1 MKKVLT
7 TLVIVSLF
15 TFTFGVKIGITQ
27 IVEHPALN
35 KIYQAV
41 IDYLEDSGVDFEY
54 EHQSAQNSFQNAITI
69 ANKFKTDVDII
80 VAIATPSA
88 QAAATEIKDKPVVF
102 SAVTDPISAGLIPKF
117 GKNPGNVVGIS
128 DMVPVETH
136 VNLMR
141 TMFPDAK
148 NLAILYNTGEAN
160 SVFLADQTK
169 KFGPQL
175 GFNVIEITGTN
186 ANELV
191 TSLNAQA
198 NRIDVAYLYTD
209 NLVASSAEILGQVF
223 EKNKIPVVAGD
234 IDIARKTSVLGFGFD
249 YYQVGIET
257 GKIVLDLINGKK
269 PNEIESRIVGAD
281 ALTFYINLDRAQ
293 DLDINIPQQ
302 FLDIADEIV
311 DTN

>member
-1 MKKVLT
+1 MKKLALT
-7 TLVIVSLF
+7 LSVILLVTLSF
-15 TFTFGVKIGITQ
+15 SVKIGITQ
-27 IVEHPALN
+27 IVDHPALN
-35 KIYQAV
+35 RIYEGV
-41 IDYLEDSGVDFEY
+41 LDYLEEKNVDFEF
-54 EHQSAQNSFQNAITI
+54 EHQSAQGAFQNAIAI
-69 ANKFKTDVDII
+69 ANKFKNDVDII

-141 TMFPDAK
+141 TIFPNAK
-148 NLAILYNTGEAN
+148 NLAILYNPGESN

-169 KFGPQL
+169 KFGSQL

-186 ANELV
+186 ASELV
-191 TSLNAQA
+191 TSLNANA
-198 NRIDVAYLYTD
+198 NRIDVGYLYTD

-223 EKNKIPVVAGD
+223 EKLNIPVVAGD
-234 IDIARKTSVLGFGFD
+234 IDIARNTSVLGFGFD

-257 GKIVLDLINGKK
+257 GKIVYDLINGKK
-269 PNEIESRIVGAD
+269 PSEIESRVLSAD
-281 ALTFYINLDRAQ
+281 SLTFYINLDRAKK
-293 DLDINIPQQ
+293 LNVTIPQQ
-302 FLDIADEIV
+302 FIDIADEV
-311 DTN
+311 VGVN

>member
-1 MKKVLT
+1 MKKLALT
-7 TLVIVSLF
+7 LSVILLVTLSF
-15 TFTFGVKIGITQ
+15 SVKIGITQ
-27 IVEHPALN
+27 IVDHPALN
-35 KIYQAV
+35 QIYEGV
-41 IDYLEDSGVDFEY
+41 LDYLEEKNVDFEF
-54 EHQSAQNSFQNAITI
+54 EHQSAQGAFQNAIAI
-69 ANKFKTDVDII
+69 ANKFKNDVDII

-141 TMFPDAK
+141 SLFPNAI
-148 NLAILYNTGEAN
+148 NLAILYNPGEAN
-160 SVFLADQTK
+160 SVFLAEQTK
-169 KFGPQL
+169 KFGSQV

-191 TSLNAQA
+191 TSLNANA
-198 NRIDVAYLYTD
+198 NRIDVGYLYTD

-223 EKNKIPVVAGD
+223 EKLNIPVVAGD
-234 IDIARKTSVLGFGFD
+234 IDIARNTSVLGFGFD

-257 GKIVLDLINGKK
+257 GKIVYDLINGKK
-269 PNEIESRIVGAD
+269 PSEIDSRVLSAD
-281 ALTFYINLDRAQ
+281 SLIFYINLDRAKN
-293 DLDINIPQQ
+293 LNVTIPQQ
-302 FLDIADEIV
+302 FIEIADEV
-311 DTN
+311 VGVN